1 MSSVSAHPAGFI
13 TVKERPKTRIDEQL
27 ERSAANAAKREKK
40 PPAPHQFQPGNV
52 PVRAAH
58 TSRGRLQRKF
68 LDALADD
75 FEMHGKRA
83 IERAR
88 IQDPMGYVK
97 AVVALMPKQFE
108 QTTPLQD
115 LSDSELEQGIAFLK
129 SKLAVGTGARDR
141 TPPLLIEADGLQA
154 VPETD

>member
-1 MSSVSAHPAGFI
+1 MSGHPAGFI

-27 ERSAANAAKREKK
+27 ERSAANAAKREKRAP
-40 PPAPHQFQPGNV
+40 PPAVYQFQPGNV

-75 FEMHGKRA
+75 FETHGKRA